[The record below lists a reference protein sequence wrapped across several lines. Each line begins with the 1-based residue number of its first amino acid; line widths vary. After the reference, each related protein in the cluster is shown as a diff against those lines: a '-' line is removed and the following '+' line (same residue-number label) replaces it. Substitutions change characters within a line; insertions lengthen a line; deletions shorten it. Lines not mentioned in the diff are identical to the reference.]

1 MNTAEVVALI
11 AHHDEEAAQKCR
23 NEEYYIT
30 FLEHCLSLRIT
41 YPVHHA
47 AFEEVA
53 FFFHSKE
60 EHAWIDSLHAEMM
73 ECVQKTAEVKAEVA
87 AQKYCI
93 RQQKKDVV
101 AAVSKAKKAEAL

>member
-60 EHAWIDSLHAEMM
+60 EHAQIDLMHTEAVEHAR
-73 ECVQKTAEVKAEVA
+73 KTAKAKAEVA
-87 AQKYCI
+87 AQRLSL
-93 RQQKKDVV
+93 RQHCV
-101 AAVSKAKKAEAL
+101 

>member
-30 FLEHCLSLRIT
+30 FLEHCLSLQIT
-41 YPVHHA
+41 YPVHHT

-60 EHAWIDSLHAEMM
+60 EHAQIDSLHAEMM
-73 ECVQKTAEVKAEVA
+73 ECVRKTAKVKAEVA
-87 AQKYCI
+87 APKYCI
-93 RQQKKDVV
+93 RQHKKDVV
-101 AAVSKAKKAEAL
+101 APDSQAKNPE

>member
-1 MNTAEVVALI
+1 MNTAEAVALI
-11 AHHDEEAAQKCR
+11 AHHDEEAAQKCH

-30 FLEHCLSLRIT
+30 FLEHCLSLQIT

-47 AFEEVA
+47 AFEEAA

-73 ECVQKTAEVKAEVA
+73 DRAQKTAKVKAEVA
-87 AQKYCI
+87 AQKPCI
-93 RQQKKDVV
+93 RQQKKDMVM
-101 AAVSKAKKAEAL
+101 AASKAKKAEAL